1 MDRLQRKPHLRTDLR
16 YLLAGVGRVPAAVV
30 EEVADIV
37 RLEDLDQSLVFRAI
51 FIDAFELV
59 AAGAERT

>member
-1 MDRLQRKPHLRTDLR
+1 MDRLQRKPHLRTDLG
-16 YLLAGVGRVPAAVV
+16 YLLAGVSRVPAAVV

-37 RLEDLDQSLVFRAI
+37 RLENLDQSLVFRTI